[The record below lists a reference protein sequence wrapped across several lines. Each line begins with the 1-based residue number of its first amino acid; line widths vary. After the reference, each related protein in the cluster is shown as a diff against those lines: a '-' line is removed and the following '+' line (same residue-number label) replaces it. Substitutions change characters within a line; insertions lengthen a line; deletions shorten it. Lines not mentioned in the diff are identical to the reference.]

1 MSDQKSSQTREQ
13 TTRAAQALAASPAA
27 KWIGNKLDG
36 NSLLQ
41 KCTRCG
47 AEEKMEL
54 PAGLL
59 VAFQGG
65 KRGDSLA
72 SQVPADFD
80 AKLFAWKKAF
90 QVAHEGCIEGGAA
103 A

>member
-1 MSDQKSSQTREQ
+1 MNRDEFL
-13 TTRAAQALAASPAA
+13 RAVDELGKASAAA
-27 KWIGNKLDG
+27 WIGNRIDG
-36 NSLLQ
+36 RVLLQ

-47 AEEKMEL
+47 AEEKQLL

-59 VAFQGG
+59 LAFKGG
-65 KRGDSLA
+65 KRGNALA

-90 QVAHEGCIEGGAA
+90 QVAHEDCVEPGPEAA
-103 A
+103 